1 VVTAVLLFQ
10 LAAAQPPGLDTARAL
25 LEASDTAAAAR
36 VLGDVAQRWLAPE
49 ALAALLLL
57 DWIDRGATDEP
68 VIRHWKRLREPYV
81 RMWRDLRRGAVVF
94 GDRATEAAGAALH
107 VQSAQEAGR
116 PDSLISWDLDPR
128 AQPADWRMAFDSLAA
143 TLDTEAPLVA
153 AGIRWIRVRHLLR
166 QLDSIAADA
175 PRTLPCGDCFVLGD
189 PPPEYRLY
197 ARFREADQDTVLA
210 ELAALFLNL
219 RRAPWPLNALSARA
233 HVAVCALTR
242 VASGVA
248 GCWPDGTGLG
258 GREEAEVRAMALS
271 FRGQHGSAWRVMEDA
286 PRWFTAL
293 DSLRDLVDPPEG
305 ARRISEADRYSPVL
319 PGRGTDRRIPVDALW
334 KTAWPLYL
342 LPYNERLVVHRARLL
357 LADVVWRL
365 APEGRPGLFAPTGVP
380 ATIVAVGIPL
390 GVARAGPPERSRV
403 LAYYPE
409 GTHETAL
416 QTGRVPAAS
425 VPLDL
430 ALVAVGSRG
439 TRLTG
444 YVSEDYEVFAPLDH
458 QIVQYVRDGRR
469 HTDVHVMWTG
479 STCPAPRPQLG
490 LFVLSADL
498 RELSR
503 TLRPDVERN
512 RRLQFRLT
520 LRPGTYVYSLEL
532 LDRGCR
538 RAERA
543 RYVLAVPAVERSALS
558 DLVLADELH
567 FGDDYRGA
575 DRLRE
580 RPPVTVRPALNFDAG
595 GTARFYW
602 EMYGITAESQ
612 VAGRLRVEFEIIN
625 VRDERVAVR
634 DLAVVAKQAAA
645 AKPSLGLAY
654 DLTVPAGDGPLTTG
668 LAVGLPDGTHGI
680 HIARLRVTDTVT
692 GVTATAQR
700 AFFVRG

>member
-10 LAAAQPPGLDTARAL
+10 LAAAQPSGLDTARAL

-36 VLGDVAQRWLAPE
+36 VLGNVAQRWLAPE

-68 VIRHWKRLREPYV
+68 VIRDWKRLREPSV

-107 VQSAQEAGR
+107 VQAAVEAGR
-116 PDSLISWDLDPR
+116 PDSLISWDLDPS
-128 AQPADWRMAFDSLAA
+128 AQPADWRVAFDSLAA

-166 QLDSIAADA
+166 QLDSIAADV
-175 PRTLPCGDCFVLGD
+175 PRTVPCVDCFVLGD

-197 ARFREADQDTVLA
+197 ARFREADQDTALA

-219 RRAPWPLNALSARA
+219 RRAPWPLNALGARA
-233 HVAVCALTR
+233 QVAVCALTR
-242 VASGVA
+242 VASGVG

-258 GREEAEVRAMALS
+258 GREAAEVRAMTLS

-286 PRWFTAL
+286 PRWFAAL
-293 DSLRDLVDPPEG
+293 DSLRDLVDLPEG
-305 ARRISEADRYSPVL
+305 VRQIPEADHYSPVL
-319 PGRGTDRRIPVDALW
+319 RSRGTDRRIPVDALW
-334 KTAWPLYL
+334 KAAWPLYL

-390 GVARAGPPERSRV
+390 GVALAGPPDRSQI

-409 GTHETAL
+409 GTHETAP

-430 ALVAVGSRG
+430 ALVAVGNRG

-479 STCPAPRPQLG
+479 STCPTPRPQLG

-543 RYVLAVPAVERSALS
+543 RYVLAVPAVERSILS

-580 RPPVTVRPALNFDAG
+580 RPPVTVRPALTFDAG

-602 EMYGITAESQ
+602 EMYGITAASQ
-612 VAGRLRVEFEIIN
+612 VAGRLRVEFEIVN

-634 DLAVVAKQAAA
+634 DLAVVARQAAA

-654 DLTVPAGDGPLTTG
+654 DLTVPPGDGPLTTG

-680 HIARLRVTDTVT
+680 HLARLRVTDTVT